1 MTNSRF
7 EDLERRCQK
16 IRRQRIAKTVSMC
29 VLISLAGFCYFYYI
43 WYEAPLNVELQKPS
57 KDTIVED
64 TNVSMPFDTNTKTE
78 ELNQTS
84 KISSESN
91 NLSIISEAINKPVEN
106 EYDTLIL
113 SPKVKAIQTKK
124 LPIEEKI
131 HLDPPTKTEAL
142 PMEDF
147 LAKPEPKKT
156 LSMSITSLSSEEAL
170 LKNFHSSNAFSE
182 AIALAHFYFERKE
195 YVKAIAWCKESSK
208 LKPVS
213 DEPWLLYAK
222 AKFHLGE
229 RTEAIRSLELFLS
242 YVNSKDVR
250 ELLTFY
256 KGQQ

>member
-16 IRRQRIAKTVSMC
+16 IRRNRIAKIVSIC
-29 VLISLAGFCYFYYI
+29 VVISLAGFGYFYYT
-43 WYEAPLNVELQKPS
+43 LQKVPLTAEIQKPIKESMVPEVNTSIPS
-57 KDTIVED
+57 DTKI
-64 TNVSMPFDTNTKTE
+64 E
-78 ELNQTS
+78 EANQTS
-84 KISSESN
+84 EI
-91 NLSIISEAINKPVEN
+91 LSEANVSLVSETTKKTADN
-106 EYDTLIL
+106 EYDTLML
-113 SPKVKAIQTKK
+113 SPKMKAILTKK
-124 LPIEEKI
+124 LPTEEKI
-131 HLDPPTKTEAL
+131 HLDPPVKTEAL

-156 LSMSITSLSSEEAL
+156 LSMSVTSLSSEEAL
-170 LKNFHSSNAFSE
+170 LKNFHSSNAFAE